1 MTSIFPT
8 TFESVDRSESSSSI
22 IQLKAIDQMYF
33 RVFNNYSSSPNGILT
48 RSEAMRAR
56 GITVYVNRGH
66 EGKRNNC
73 LRKI

>member
-1 MTSIFPT
+1 MTSIIPT

-48 RSEAMRAR
+48 QRP
-56 GITVYVNRGH
+56 
-66 EGKRNNC
+66 
-73 LRKI
+73 